1 MFPSKQPHN
10 QAGQKRK
17 SGERMAQLRPRTP
30 VASVSDVG
38 ALGSA
43 GAGIFANESERSL
56 GAGDARSGLASDGV
70 TLGHLAALG
79 VLGVG
84 HQTAAQGHVGE

>member
-1 MFPSKQPHN
+1 
-10 QAGQKRK
+10 
-17 SGERMAQLRPRTP
+17 MAQLRPRTP

-43 GAGIFANESERSL
+43 GAGIFADESERSL

-70 TLGHLAALG
+70 TLGHLAALR

-84 HQTAAQGHVGE
+84 HHAASQGHAGVGWASAASAGEHTVPVLLM